1 VHLPQ
6 EPGVFVTKD
15 NITMGRRILVVDDT
29 AGAAKITARL
39 LQLLGH
45 KVEVA
50 HAGRAA
56 IERSRSFCPE
66 IIMLDVSLPDMDG
79 FEVAGQLRLL
89 AETKG
94 ALIVALTGHSDD
106 GYRLRAQQ
114 AGFDEFLVK
123 PADVNSLRCLGT
135 HPKLPTAEPSLPAAG
150 ASV

>member
-1 VHLPQ
+1 M
-6 EPGVFVTKD
+6 T
-15 NITMGRRILVVDDT
+15 GRRVLVVDDT

-45 KVEVA
+45 EVEVA

-56 IERSRSFCPE
+56 IEQSRSFRPE
-66 IIMLDVSLPDMDG
+66 IIMLDVSLPDIDG

-106 GYRLRAQQ
+106 GYRKRAQQ

-135 HPKLPTAEPSLPAAG
+135 HPKLHTPEESLPPAA
-150 ASV
+150 APV